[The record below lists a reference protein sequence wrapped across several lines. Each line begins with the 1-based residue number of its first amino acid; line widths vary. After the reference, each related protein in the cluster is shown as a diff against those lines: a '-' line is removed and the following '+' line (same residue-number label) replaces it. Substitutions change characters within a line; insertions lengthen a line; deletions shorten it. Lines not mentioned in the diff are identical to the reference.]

1 MEGWRSQRPQR
12 VTRTRT
18 PNVSESW
25 NSRPRR
31 TRSGRRGTA
40 RSIIDTRRFSTQN
53 INMNTQNNLK
63 HITLYVSSQLY
74 EDYQFQAKKLG
85 LSTIK
90 LIHNALQAYADTHFK
105 TKNSME
111 AIDFSRSVTLKAGA
125 TDFLTDYSWKSTLFP
140 HGE

>member
-1 MEGWRSQRPQR
+1 
-12 VTRTRT
+12 
-18 PNVSESW
+18 
-25 NSRPRR
+25 
-31 TRSGRRGTA
+31 
-40 RSIIDTRRFSTQN
+40 
-53 INMNTQNNLK
+53 MNTQNNLK

-125 TDFLTDYSWKSTLFP
+125 TDFLTDSSWKDDFLSGRIEL
-140 HGE
+140 